1 MRDSSPLRDALPRL
15 SYLRRTMSKTDWGSP
30 PDSPTHASDI
40 FDTSEAVAA
49 QPPAPDVAPAADEL
63 AAEQPPA
70 PEQPPALQVSM
81 EMQLKHEALKAQFKE
96 AYDKARA
103 DALL

>member
-1 MRDSSPLRDALPRL
+1 
-15 SYLRRTMSKTDWGSP
+15 MSKTDWGSP

-103 DALL
+103 ALL